1 MKRSL
6 IALALALAL
15 TAPASAQPL
24 ARAQHHA
31 RSTWSTVWGGFL
43 RVVGA
48 PFRLFD
54 DGGTHIIP
62 IISPTPAPGSGS

>member
-15 TAPASAQPL
+15 TAPASARPL
-24 ARAQHHA
+24 ARTQHQA
-31 RSTWSTVWGGFL
+31 RSTWSTVWGGFV
-43 RVVGA
+43 RVVGM

-54 DGGTHIIP
+54 DGGGHIIP
-62 IISPTPAPGSGS
+62 IIAPTPAPRSGS